1 MYTHTHTH
9 SPSAK
14 TGMFFFFSFSSKG
27 IRKFLLNHCVCLV
40 AQSCLTLCNPMD
52 CSLPSSSVHGDSPG
66 KNTGVGCQALLQG
79 IVPTQGLNPGLL
91 HCRWILYR
99 LSHQGSWWLTINRT
113 EQTLMT
119 TYDKGY
125 KLYKCR
131 KVTKQKAR
139 EMQIKTTMRC
149 PLHAYS
155 DGYNFLK

>member
-1 MYTHTHTH
+1 MPSFLALNNILLYVYTV
-9 SPSAK
+9 
-14 TGMFFFFSFSSKG
+14 
-27 IRKFLLNHCVCLV
+27 LCLV
-40 AQSCLTLCNPMD
+40 AQLCLTFGDLMD
-52 CSLPSSSVHGDSPG
+52 RGGTSVHGDSPG

-131 KVTKQKAR
+131 KVTKQKER